1 MLIDSG
7 GWEFYTRK
15 QGGESKHN
23 PSATV
28 IPKGRSMT
36 TLKPPRQREITCSKC
51 KRTFKTSLLGVAYC
65 PYCRHPNK
73 LEPGFSP
80 TR

>member
-1 MLIDSG
+1 MPAI
-7 GWEFYTRK
+7 
-15 QGGESKHN
+15 
-23 PSATV
+23 
-28 IPKGRSMT
+28 
-36 TLKPPRQREITCSKC
+36 KPPRQREITCAKC
-51 KRTFKTSLLGVAYC
+51 KRSFLTSLLGVAYC